1 MKKNQ
6 TLNRAQTSAA
16 GFTLIEML
24 VVIFIIGI
32 LVSLLLSNILG
43 ARQRAE
49 DIDRKNDAQQMKKAL
64 RLYYND
70 NQAYPASAIIPAA
83 GESFD
88 DGASTVYIK
97 EVPEY
102 KTDGYGVDADAEQFI
117 LVVTLDNPSDQAIDE
132 SQSYCNSSITAVND
146 NLTPDIIVIDEALD
160 YVVCED

>member
-6 TLNRAQTSAA
+6 ALGEVQTSSA
-16 GFTLIEML
+16 GFTLIELL

-70 NQAYPASAIIPAA
+70 NQAYPASIPLE

-102 KTDGYGVDADAEQFI
+102 KAYGVDADDEQFI
-117 LVVTLDNPSDQAIDE
+117 FVVTLDNPSDQAIDE
-132 SQSYCNSSITAVND
+132 SQSYCSSSISSVSPAIT
-146 NLTPDIIVIDEALD
+146 IEALD